1 MNSMI
6 DLAQI
11 TQKQTRPVQC
21 NQHGQQQENGYLGRW
36 FGCPVCAD
44 IAAKTEQQAEKLQQE
59 REFFNAMNL
68 PELFKKS
75 GLVDYKITDSRQ
87 KPVLARLREYVDEI
101 KSGSH
106 KNLILAGATGA
117 GKTHLACAILRNLAH
132 FNIRCRYVFSAD
144 FSAQIRA
151 SWDAKTRTKFESEV
165 IDYYGSVPV
174 LLIDDL
180 GVNDLLKSDIWS
192 ALFDQRYRENKPT
205 IITTN
210 LDEVELIKMIGD
222 RAADRVLPKA
232 LWASCVWGSYRRVA
246 SSMERI

>member
-1 MNSMI
+1 MNTMI
-6 DLAQI
+6 DLTEL
-11 TQKQTRPVQC
+11 TQKQTRPINC
-21 NQHGQQQENGYLGRW
+21 HEHGQQLETGYMGRW

-44 IAAKTEQQAEKLQQE
+44 IASKKQQEAEKLEQQ
-59 REFFNAMNL
+59 REFFAAMNL
-68 PELFKKS
+68 PELFKNS
-75 GLVDYKITDSRQ
+75 GLAGYKITDARQ
-87 KPVLARLREYVDEI
+87 QPVIARLREYVEEI
-101 KSGSH
+101 KTGSS
-106 KNLILAGATGA
+106 KNLILAGATGT
-117 GKTHLACAILRNLAH
+117 GKTHLACAILRNIAH

-165 IDYYGSVPV
+165 IDYFGSVPV
-174 LLIDDL
+174 LLIDDF

-210 LDEVELIKMIGD
+210 LDEVELVKMIGD
-222 RAADRVLPKA
+222 RAADRVLPKS
-232 LWASCVWGSYRRVA
+232 LWANCVWGSYRRVS